1 MTIYQNLI
9 AGSGFLQGPTG
20 ATGPAA
26 NTTITT
32 YQFVATAGQSVFS
45 GSDANS
51 NSLTYTVNGIVVTLN
66 GVVLKNT
73 NEYTATNGTSIAL
86 VSAAST
92 GDELNIYTFPA
103 YNVANA
109 LTPAQANTIFL
120 DRTTANL
127 IYFLQSG
134 GTLTGNV
141 SFANGANLLVP
152 VGNTAQRPAA
162 SPGYI
167 RYNTDLNTL
176 ESANA
181 TAWANVGSGSA
192 SSSGGGGVS
201 WQPIQNTNFISVK
214 NNGYLVNTSTGN
226 VTITLPAAPTLGDI
240 VTIVDYA
247 GVASANAFI
256 LYAAGN
262 KIQGNTLNVN
272 VQSSGSAL
280 GLVYT
285 DSTRGWI
292 PYSGF
297 STSPIGNYSV
307 SYLIAAGGG
316 GGCTQHGGGG
326 GAGGLLTGTVTLIP
340 GTTYTVTVGAGGAGV
355 PSASAQGQVGTQG
368 ASSSLTGLTTAIG
381 GGGGAGYN
389 AGGGVSGGS
398 GGSGGG
404 GGTSESSAG
413 AGGSGTSGQGNA
425 GGQGQGNANP
435 YKGGGGGG
443 AGSVGGNGTG
453 SPLVA
458 GVGGDGLASSITG
471 TSTYYSGGGGGGS
484 YGGASQTGAG
494 GLGGGGTGG
503 WQTTINPTAGT
514 TNTGGGGGGA
524 GSSAVTGGSGGSGI
538 VIIRYLGPQRASG
551 GTITSSGGY
560 TIHTFTSSATF
571 VG

>member
-1 MTIYQNLI
+1 MAKSRNL
-9 AGSGFLQGPTG
+9 ANTSSQGSTSNVVVVPTG
-20 ATGPAA
+20 
-26 NTTITT
+26 TTAQRTS
-32 YQFVATAGQSVFS
+32 ATAGF
-45 GSDANS
+45 
-51 NSLTYTVNGIVVTLN
+51 
-66 GVVLKNT
+66 
-73 NEYTATNGTSIAL
+73 
-86 VSAAST
+86 
-92 GDELNIYTFPA
+92 
-103 YNVANA
+103 
-109 LTPAQANTIFL
+109 
-120 DRTTANL
+120 
-127 IYFLQSG
+127 
-134 GTLTGNV
+134 
-141 SFANGANLLVP
+141 
-152 VGNTAQRPAA
+152 
-162 SPGYI
+162 I
-167 RYNTDLNTL
+167 RYNTDLNSL
-176 ESANA
+176 ESANG

-214 NNGYLVNTSTGN
+214 NNGYLVNTATGN

-272 VQSSGSAL
+272 FQSSGSAL

-316 GGCTQHGGGG
+316 GGCIQHGGGG
-326 GAGGLLTGTVTLIP
+326 GAGGLLTGTITLIP
-340 GTTYTVTVGAGGAGV
+340 GTTYTATVGAGGAGV
-355 PSASAQGQVGTQG
+355 PSGSAQGIVGPQG
-368 ASSSLTGLTTAIG
+368 GSSSFTGLTTAIG
-381 GGGGAGYN
+381 GGGGTGYN
-389 AGGGVSGGS
+389 AGGGVSGGN

-425 GGQGQGNANP
+425 GGQGQGNASP

-443 AGSVGGNGTG
+443 AGSAGGNGTG

-458 GVGGDGLASSITG
+458 GVGGDGLSSSITG
-471 TSTYYSGGGGGGS
+471 TSIYYSGGGGGGS

-503 WQTTINPTAGT
+503 WQTSINPTSGT
-514 TNTGGGGGGA
+514 TNTGGGAGGS
-524 GSSAVTGGSGGSGI
+524 GSNGVTGGSGGSGI

-560 TIHTFTSSATF
+560 TIHSFLSSGTYIA
-571 VG
+571 